1 MLSLCR
7 RAETPYLMAKVSD
20 QVTENNPI
28 ATEFAFIYTKRKVL
42 KKVPAAQ
49 KIRLSSFMSHKIHD

>member
-1 MLSLCR
+1 
-7 RAETPYLMAKVSD
+7 MAKVSD

-28 ATEFAFIYTKRKVL
+28 ATEFAFIYTKKKVL